1 MVDRE
6 GLHSLRLG
14 VGHHE
19 RGTRQAAII
28 SKEHKFGSVAAEEL
42 LVDRGVASRRTSVLG
57 GISATLIVRTLNV
70 RHDLFNTVG

>member
-28 SKEHKFGSVAAEEL
+28 SVLREENQEEQPVTSGQKDRVAKDVRAWRHL
-42 LVDRGVASRRTSVLG
+42 RRPHRAHAQCPRRSL
-57 GISATLIVRTLNV
+57 
-70 RHDLFNTVG
+70 